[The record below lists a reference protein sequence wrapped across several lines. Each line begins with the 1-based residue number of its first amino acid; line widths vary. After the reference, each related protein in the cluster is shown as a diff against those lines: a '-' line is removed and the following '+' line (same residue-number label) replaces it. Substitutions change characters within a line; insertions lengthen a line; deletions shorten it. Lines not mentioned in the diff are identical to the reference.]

1 MTGMAPTAAPA
12 SVTERLANGGFRL
25 TPQRQHVYQVLLDRP
40 DHPTAEEVFL
50 RAKETRPEISLATVY
65 NCLDALVR
73 CGLVKQVNVE
83 RSATRFCP
91 NMREHTHFFCE
102 SCGGIFDLDLTAAD
116 ALGSLELPRGFK
128 AMHLE
133 LSVRGLCRDCISR
146 QTG

>member
-1 MTGMAPTAAPA
+1 MTGSPSTAAAA
-12 SVTERLANGGFRL
+12 SVTEKLATGGFRH

-73 CGLVKQVNVE
+73 CDLVKQVNVD

-91 NMREHTHFFCE
+91 NMREHAHFFCE
-102 SCGGIFDLDLTAAD
+102 SCGGVYDLEPATGDV
-116 ALGSLELPRGFK
+116 LGGIRLPRGYK
-128 AMHLE
+128 ARHLE
-133 LSVRGLCRDCISR
+133 LSIRGLCRDCISR